1 MCVISFYRRLDKN
14 VDGTGGEGEFVEQ
27 EEQDQGL
34 FANQGKPSLD
44 HTIVLLFLCVML
56 PFCKLHIFD
65 NIILVVELGVKRLDI
80 LKGMVNLVGRVLFHL
95 YSAIMPSKA

>member
-1 MCVISFYRRLDKN
+1 MCVISFYRCLDEN

-44 HTIVLLFLCVML
+44 HTIVLLFLCITL
-56 PFCKLHIFD
+56 PFCNLHIID
-65 NIILVVELGVKRLDI
+65 TIILVVDLGVEMLDI
-80 LKGMVNLVGRVLFHL
+80 LKGMVNLVDRVPIHL
-95 YSAIMPSKA
+95 YSAIMPSKV

>member
-1 MCVISFYRRLDKN
+1 MN

-44 HTIVLLFLCVML
+44 HTIFLLFLCIIL
-56 PFCKLHIFD
+56 PFCKLHNFD
-65 NIILVVELGVKRLDI
+65 TISIVVYLGIEMLDI
-80 LKGMVNLVGRVLFHL
+80 LKGMVNLVDRVLFHL
-95 YSAIMPSKA
+95 YSAIMPSKV